1 MTADGR
7 RYRVRWV
14 DVFTER
20 PLLGNPLAVVLAAD
34 GLSDAQMQAIARE
47 TNLSETTFVLPPEKR
62 EHAAKVR
69 IFTPHV
75 ELPFAGHPTVGT
87 GLVLI
92 DEGLVGSDAPAFTL
106 EEGVGPIAVRVDRAA
121 RSVLLWMSHPPVTFG
136 EVIEWREEM
145 AATLG
150 LRAADLQPNVP
161 MQVASTG
168 VPFLY
173 VALKDAASVDRAV
186 SRGDAL
192 TAVLDP
198 HGLPPV
204 FLFAAA
210 GPKRLYSR
218 MFGPH
223 GATRIAEDPATGS
236 AGRPVGGLS
245 GRDRAGPPAGPG
257 PVLHEQGTENGR
269 ADGHHN

>member
-136 EVIEWREEM
+136 EVIEEREEM
-145 AATLG
+145 AAALG
-150 LRAADLQPNVP
+150 LRASDLQPNVP

-173 VALKDAASVDRAV
+173 VALKNAASVDRAV

-204 FLFAAA
+204 FLFAAV

-236 AGRPVGGLS
+236 ARGTLGAHFVRDGG
-245 GRDRAGPPAGPG
+245 GPRAALDARVCVAGARKG
-257 PVLHEQGTENGR
+257 WANVLHI
-269 ADGHHN
+269 